1 MKRIVLLTSLAA
13 MMAAAMAL
21 SGVAQA
27 KPITTT
33 KADKACL
40 AEAAKTLKASFN
52 PDATFHGGTEG
63 NDLDDTFKP
72 PTEGPAVFC
81 GFGGDDQKARLNVG
95 DIFLGGEGIDSVIFN
110 DGTFNGGEGI
120 DSVVFN
126 QVTGTF
132 NGGPGDDSV
141 SFNYGTFNGGEG
153 IDSVVF
159 NEVTGTFN
167 GEAGNDSVTINEG
180 TFNGGE
186 GIDSVTTNLGGTIS
200 SVEQGDV

>member
-1 MKRIVLLTSLAA
+1 MKRILLLVTVASMLAA
-13 MMAAAMAL
+13 AWAL

-27 KPITTT
+27 APIGG
-33 KADKACL
+33 KADAQCAKL
-40 AEAAKTLKASFN
+40 AIQTLGPKFN
-52 PDATFHGGTEG
+52 PSNYTFHGGTEG

-126 QVTGTF
+126 
-132 NGGPGDDSV
+132 
-141 SFNYGTFNGGEG
+141 
-153 IDSVVF
+153 
-159 NEVTGTFN
+159 EVTGTFN
-167 GEAGNDSVTINEG
+167 GEAGNDSVTVNEG